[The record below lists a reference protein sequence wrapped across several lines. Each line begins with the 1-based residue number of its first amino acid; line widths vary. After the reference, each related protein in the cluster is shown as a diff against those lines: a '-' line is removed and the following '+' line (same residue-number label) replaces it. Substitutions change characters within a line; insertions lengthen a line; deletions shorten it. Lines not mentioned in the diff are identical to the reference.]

1 MLTQGRPEGDDKRA
15 TEKPK
20 DANPND
26 ADARVEKFQPVAVCR
41 LQVAWRIH
49 VTGAHPLS
57 TFMKLEAYRMFE
69 YDANLR
75 RYRCFYA
82 HNPEVDL
89 MQFMQCF
96 NVRAVPGVRLHL
108 LDSGSSLFLTP
119 FQDALILGIK
129 NRHEHTGASGV
140 MYQG

>member
-1 MLTQGRPEGDDKRA
+1 MLTQGRPEADDKQA
-15 TEKPK
+15 TEKHK
-20 DANPND
+20 DANSNATD
-26 ADARVEKFQPVAVCR
+26 AQAGKCQPIAARR
-41 LQVAWRIH
+41 LKVAWSSR
-49 VTGAHPLS
+49 VTGSHPLS

-69 YDANLR
+69 YDAKER

-82 HNPEVDL
+82 HNPGVDL

-119 FQDALILGIK
+119 FKEALILGIK
-129 NRHEHTGASGV
+129 TV
-140 MYQG
+140 MNMRGRRG